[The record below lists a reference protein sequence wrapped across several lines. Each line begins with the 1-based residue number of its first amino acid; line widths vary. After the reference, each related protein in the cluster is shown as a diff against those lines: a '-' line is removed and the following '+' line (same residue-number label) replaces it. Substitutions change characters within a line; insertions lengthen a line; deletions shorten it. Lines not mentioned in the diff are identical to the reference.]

1 MKRVTAF
8 AAPMPA
14 GYPPIS
20 TAGTA
25 FGEQPHSQVEY
36 MARRFDSN
44 GIPEYCLVKDP
55 CSWPVEER
63 KPGIFYV
70 VRPTP
75 RPSDGFSASR
85 EVDQQI
91 DFGEF

>member
-1 MKRVTAF
+1 MKRATDF
-8 AAPMPA
+8 TAPMPA

-36 MARRFDSN
+36 MARMIDGN
-44 GIPEYCLVKDP
+44 GTPEYYLVKDP
-55 CSWPVEER
+55 CSWKVEQR
-63 KPGIFYV
+63 KPGVFYV
-70 VRPTP
+70 VRPIP
-75 RPSDGFSASR
+75 VRSDGFSVSR
-85 EVDQQI
+85 DNDQQI